1 MKLAGTL
8 TGMTIR
14 CVCALLAA
22 LLLAGC
28 GSTPPKPIAAKA
40 KISASADVNP
50 NSEGRASPVHVRIF
64 QLKEDGAFMGAD
76 FWALV
81 DKEQETL
88 GASLVQ
94 RLEYDLSPG
103 ESKEFELKIAPD
115 ARVLAVMAEYADYR
129 NAQWRV
135 VAQAPNKSLL
145 DLVKKERVSFT
156 LAKSKASI
164 VVGN

>member
-1 MKLAGTL
+1 MRSGTL
-8 TGMTIR
+8 RLVM
-14 CVCALLAA
+14 VLAVA
-22 LLLAGC
+22 FVVAGC
-28 GSTPPKPIAAKA
+28 GSTPPKPIATKA
-40 KISASADVNP
+40 RITASADVNP

-103 ESKEFELKIAPD
+103 ESREFDLKISPD

-156 LAKSKASI
+156 LDKSKASI
-164 VVGN
+164 QVGN

>member
-1 MKLAGTL
+1 MRSGWFSWV
-8 TGMTIR
+8 I
-14 CVCALLAA
+14 LLAVTA
-22 LLLAGC
+22 VGIGC
-28 GSTPPKPIAAKA
+28 GSAPPKPAAAKA
-40 KISASADVNP
+40 KIAASADVNP
-50 NSEGRASPVHVRIF
+50 NSEGRASPIHVRIF

-88 GASLVQ
+88 AASLVQ
-94 RLEYDLSPG
+94 RLEFDLSPG
-103 ESKEFELKIAPD
+103 ESKEFELKISPD

-145 DLVKKERVSFT
+145 DMVRKDRVAFNIE
-156 LAKSKASI
+156 KNKASI
-164 VVGN
+164 VVGD